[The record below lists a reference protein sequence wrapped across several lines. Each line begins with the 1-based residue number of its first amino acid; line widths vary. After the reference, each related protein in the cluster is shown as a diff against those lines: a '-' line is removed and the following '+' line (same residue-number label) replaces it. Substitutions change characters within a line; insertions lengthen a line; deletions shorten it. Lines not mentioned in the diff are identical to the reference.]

1 MRFQPTLPVRGA
13 TPGGRC
19 WSDVSPFQP
28 TLPVRGATAW
38 APTTTQR
45 SLISTH
51 APRAG
56 SDRPPAGWSPSGSYF
71 NPRSPCGERQAAH
84 AAGKWPDGFQ
94 PTLPVRGA
102 TSRPYNS
109 TRRYLYFNP
118 RSPCG
123 ERLCRPRK
131 APSCVDFNP
140 RSPCGERPPPPSPFP
155 ASASISTHAPRAG
168 SDQTPG
174 RGPELGR
181 ISTHAPRAGSD
192 SSPPFALVGQRN
204 FNPRSPCGE
213 RRGLPCDPGQHDPIS
228 THAPRAG
235 SDVTRLSSSAISPNF
250 NPRSPCGERL
260 ETLTPL
266 MLDAIFQPTLPVRG
280 ATRGDGDGEDGGAIS
295 THAPR
300 AGSDTCLCLCQTKKL
315 DFNPRSPCGERLMGA
330 SKQP

>member
-1 MRFQPTLPVRGA
+1 MRGATAQEIETAEQMRFQPTLPVRGA

-38 APTTTQR
+38 APTTTRR

-140 RSPCGERPPPPSPFP
+140 RSPCGERPEYGI
-155 ASASISTHAPRAG
+155 SAYPSISY
-168 SDQTPG
+168 
-174 RGPELGR
+174 
-181 ISTHAPRAGSD
+181 
-192 SSPPFALVGQRN
+192 

-213 RRGLPCDPGQHDPIS
+213 RRAPGARCRQ
-228 THAPRAG
+228 R
-235 SDVTRLSSSAISPNF
+235 
-250 NPRSPCGERL
+250 CQ
-260 ETLTPL
+260 
-266 MLDAIFQPTLPVRG
+266 FQPTLPVRG
-280 ATRGDGDGEDGGAIS
+280 ATAGIIAHLPSPLFQPTLPVRGA
-295 THAPR
+295 T
-300 AGSDTCLCLCQTKKL
+300 
-315 DFNPRSPCGERLMGA
+315 
-330 SKQP
+330 

>member
-38 APTTTQR
+38 APTTTRR

-123 ERLCRPRK
+123 ERRHALCV
-131 APSCVDFNP
+131 SGFQI
-140 RSPCGERPPPPSPFP
+140 
-155 ASASISTHAPRAG
+155 ISTHAPRAG
-168 SDQTPG
+168 SDRFLWRDYMTKIISTHAPRAG
-174 RGPELGR
+174 SDISAGHVGVVRGISTHAPRAGSDVGDQGQAHDEGISTHAPRAGSDLEVVPVLRLNIISTHAPRAGSDFSSR
-181 ISTHAPRAGSD
+181 KYSRMNPISTHAPRAGSD
-192 SSPPFALVGQRN
+192 SEILFA
-204 FNPRSPCGE
+204 
-213 RRGLPCDPGQHDPIS
+213 GLD
-228 THAPRAG
+228 
-235 SDVTRLSSSAISPNF
+235 DV
-250 NPRSPCGERL
+250 E
-260 ETLTPL
+260 
-266 MLDAIFQPTLPVRG
+266 FQPTLPVRG
-280 ATRGDGDGEDGGAIS
+280 ATYWLPG
-295 THAPR
+295 
-300 AGSDTCLCLCQTKKL
+300 
-315 DFNPRSPCGERLMGA
+315 RSICY
-330 SKQP
+330 